1 MYERHIIGKNG
12 EEVAEQYLKQEGYKI
27 LERNLRSRTGEID
40 IIALDKDYIV
50 FIEIKT
56 RTSTEYGL
64 PSEAVTERKMKH
76 IYRTAQWFLY
86 SRKLEK
92 ENVRI
97 DVIEVYNK
105 ENKYLIN
112 HLKQVI

>member
-1 MYERHIIGKNG
+1 MYERHIIGKKG

-64 PSEAVTERKMKH
+64 PSEAVTERKIKH

-86 SRKLEK
+86 SRNLEK

-105 ENKYLIN
+105 GNKYLIN